1 MKPHYTVNPPA
12 SARVSDMEILHAG
25 LGVLMAN
32 MPKPGNRKNRAL
44 QISRQFRM
52 IADHPEL
59 PDTDLRLLYRTLAAY
74 WHFQSIESESPQCQ
88 THSQGS

>member
-1 MKPHYTVNPPA
+1 MKPHYTVNPSTYIP
-12 SARVSDMEILHAG
+12 VSDMEILHAG

-32 MPKPGNRKNRAL
+32 PPESKDQNSRAL

-59 PDTDLRLLYRTLAAY
+59 PSDDLRPLYRTLAAY
-74 WHFQSIESESPQCQ
+74 WHLHSFQVS
-88 THSQGS
+88 

>member
-12 SARVSDMEILHAG
+12 HARVSDMEILHAG

-32 MPKPGNRKNRAL
+32 TPESDPQNNRAL

-59 PDTDLRLLYRTLAAY
+59 PNDDLRPLYRTLAAY
-74 WHFQSIESESPQCQ
+74 WHFRSFQ
-88 THSQGS
+88 TSS

>member
-1 MKPHYTVNPPA
+1 MKPHYTMNPPTPVY
-12 SARVSDMEILHAG
+12 VSDMEILHAG

-32 MPKPGNRKNRAL
+32 MSEPDHRKSRAL

-59 PDTDLRLLYRTLAAY
+59 PDTDLRPLYRTLAAY
-74 WHFQSIESESPQCQ
+74 WHFQSVEAESSQCYKR
-88 THSQGS
+88 S